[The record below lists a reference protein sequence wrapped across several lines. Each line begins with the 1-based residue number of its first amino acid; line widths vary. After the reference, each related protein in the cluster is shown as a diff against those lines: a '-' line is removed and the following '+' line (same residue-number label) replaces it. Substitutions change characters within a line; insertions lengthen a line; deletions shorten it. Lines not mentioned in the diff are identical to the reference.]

1 MMEAGKFTERIEIE
15 RRTGATN
22 ENDEPLPDAWELQ
35 ARVWADVRFVNGIE
49 HVVSGA
55 VRSTSVASFRIRYRR
70 EVNADMRVRYLCAL
84 YDIVATLP
92 NRAKGYIDLSV
103 KVGEKYV

>member
-1 MMEAGKFTERIEIE
+1 MEAGKLTERIEIE

-22 ENDEPLPDAWELQ
+22 ENDEPLPDAWERH

-55 VRSTSVASFRIRYRR
+55 VRSAVVASFRIRFRR
-70 EVNADMRVRYLCAL
+70 DVDAEMRVSYLGAL
-84 YDIVATLP
+84 YDIVAVLP
-92 NRAKGYIDLSV
+92 NRAKGYVDLSV
-103 KVGEKYV
+103 KVGGKYV

>member
-1 MMEAGKFTERIEIE
+1 MEAGKFTERIEIE

-22 ENDEPLPDAWELQ
+22 ENDEPLPDAWERH

-55 VRSTSVASFRIRYRR
+55 VRSAAVASFRVRFRR
-70 EVNADMRVRYLCAL
+70 DVDAEMRVRYLGAL
-84 YDIVATLP
+84 YDIVAVLS
-92 NRAKGYIDLSV
+92 NRVQGYVDLSV

>member
-1 MMEAGKFTERIEIE
+1 MEAGKFSERIEIE

-55 VRSTSVASFRIRYRR
+55 VRSTAVASFRIRYRR
-70 EVNADMRVRYLCAL
+70 DVNADMRVRYLCAL